1 MITLRMGLAFTSTTL
16 LVLLLILGLSK
27 GQMEE
32 EEKLKG
38 VTPPPKNCLCEL
50 QNLGAAFPRQEFQI
64 VHSFSSNCTQTL
76 TKQEFIEVDSLL
88 ASLYYR
94 LQNLEKDVKDFE
106 ADFDTGLY
114 SVISLRIIEIELTE
128 ISSLLLKLNQTSHN
142 KKALLDNLTA
152 QMQTMADKLEE
163 IEQFDR
169 MHVVQRQQE
178 SKRIKR
184 SLKECEAELEA
195 TPAPVTTPAPGN
207 CPFGRLLN
215 ITGPNSF
222 MVTQYSTSYPYGAW
236 GMDPKP
242 APGKEDRHWLVILT
256 SSNVYGNYIRMYN
269 SHSDLVAAKQVEDI
283 TVTSSATTTNSI
295 MGPGSVIYNNAYYY
309 NCYSSSR
316 VCRFDLTYKNIS
328 TIELPGAGSSNTFP
342 YCQPSSCF
350 LYTDI
355 DLATDES
362 GLWVIYTSKAKFG
375 NVILSRLDANNLTLL
390 QTWYTSLQKKIITN
404 AFMACGV
411 LYATRFIDSSYDE
424 VFYSF
429 DTTTGVE
436 RSTLAFPFKKM
447 STNIQHLN
455 YNPRNHKLYV
465 YNDAYI
471 LTYQAVFG

>member
-1 MITLRMGLAFTSTTL
+1 MINPRMGLAFTSTTL
-16 LVLLLILGLSK
+16 LVLLLVLGRSK

-38 VTPPPKNCLCEL
+38 VTPPSKRCLCEL
-50 QNLGAAFPRQEFQI
+50 QNLGAAFPWQEFQI
-64 VHSFSSNCTQTL
+64 VHSFSSNCTQTFS
-76 TKQEFIEVDSLL
+76 KQEFIEVDSLL

-142 KKALLDNLTA
+142 KKALLDNLTP

-163 IEQFDR
+163 IKQFDR
-169 MHVVQRQQE
+169 MHVVKRQQE
-178 SKRIKR
+178 SKRLKR
-184 SLKECEAELEA
+184 SLKECEVKLEA

-256 SSNVYGNYIRMYN
+256 SSNVFGNYIRMYN

-283 TVTSSATTTNSI
+283 TVTSSTTITNSI

-309 NCYSSSR
+309 NCYSSSL

-328 TIELPGAGSSNTFP
+328 TMELPGAGSSNSFP

-436 RSTLAFPFKKM
+436 RSNLAFPFKKM

-455 YNPRNHKLYV
+455 YNPRNRMLYV

-471 LTYQAVFG
+471 LSYQAVFG

>member
-1 MITLRMGLAFTSTTL
+1 
-16 LVLLLILGLSK
+16 
-27 GQMEE
+27 
-32 EEKLKG
+32 
-38 VTPPPKNCLCEL
+38 
-50 QNLGAAFPRQEFQI
+50 
-64 VHSFSSNCTQTL
+64 
-76 TKQEFIEVDSLL
+76 
-88 ASLYYR
+88 
-94 LQNLEKDVKDFE
+94 
-106 ADFDTGLY
+106 
-114 SVISLRIIEIELTE
+114 
-128 ISSLLLKLNQTSHN
+128 
-142 KKALLDNLTA
+142 
-152 QMQTMADKLEE
+152 MADKLEE